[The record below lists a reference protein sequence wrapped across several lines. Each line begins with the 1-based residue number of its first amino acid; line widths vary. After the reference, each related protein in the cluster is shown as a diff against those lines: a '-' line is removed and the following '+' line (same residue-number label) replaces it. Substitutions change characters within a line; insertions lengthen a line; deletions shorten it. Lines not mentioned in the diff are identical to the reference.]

1 MAFDETLAAR
11 VPAVMAERDEVS
23 KRQMFGGRTFLL
35 GGHMCCSVHG
45 DELILRLRRDRA
57 TEALA
62 APHVR
67 PMDR

>member
-1 MAFDETLAAR
+1 
-11 VPAVMAERDEVS
+11 
-23 KRQMFGGRTFLL
+23 MFGGRTFLL